1 MIKYHIRRNKPSGD
15 PPEGLFDDG
24 GSETVEKV
32 LFFVERYCYT
42 LRTQQNK
49 NFVAFGVGL
58 CYNIDTQ
65 VTRADAPFLNDRI
78 LACKGLFRRKLYP

>member
-24 GSETVEKV
+24 GRETVEKV

-65 VTRADAPFLNDRI
+65 VTRFGGIKYEA
-78 LACKGLFRRKLYP
+78 LFRLSFDPS